1 MTITNKRS
9 LIALLLSLVL
19 VVSLFTVSLSAT
31 EVENSTEGTIEVV
44 TDAATDAVT
53 DAATDVATEEAT
65 AEADESNSE
74 SVSETEKETETETDN
89 TAALIEKQQN
99 EKKKTLI
106 VNFAI
111 IGVIV
116 LIAVLLC
123 VKFRAK
129 LGDFMRSVKS
139 EMKKIVW
146 SSKENTRKSFL
157 VVIVVALAVAILLG
171 LMDFAFSTGI
181 NQLASLF
188 K

>member
-31 EVENSTEGTIEVV
+31 EGVTDEISTENSTEV
-44 TDAATDAVT
+44 TTEAAT
-53 DAATDVATEEAT
+53 
-65 AEADESNSE
+65 EADESNSE

-146 SSKENTRKSFL
+146 SGKENTRKSFL
-157 VVIVVALAVAILLG
+157 VVIVVAVAVAILLG
-171 LMDFAFSTGI
+171 LMDLAFNTGI
-181 NQLASLF
+181 SQLASLF

>member
-31 EVENSTEGTIEVV
+31 EGVTDEISTENSTEV
-44 TDAATDAVT
+44 TTEAAT
-53 DAATDVATEEAT
+53 
-65 AEADESNSE
+65 EADESNSE

-106 VNFAI
+106 INFAI

-116 LIAVLLC
+116 LVAVLLC

-146 SSKENTRKSFL
+146 SGKENTRKSFL
-157 VVIVVALAVAILLG
+157 VVIVVAVAVAILLG
-171 LMDFAFSTGI
+171 LMDLAFNTGI
-181 NQLASLF
+181 SQLASLF

>member
-19 VVSLFTVSLSAT
+19 VVSLFTISLSAT
-31 EVENSTEGTIEVV
+31 EGVTDEISTENSTEV
-44 TDAATDAVT
+44 TT
-53 DAATDVATEEAT
+53 EAT
-65 AEADESNSE
+65 AEAATEAATEADESNSE

-106 VNFAI
+106 INFAI

-146 SSKENTRKSFL
+146 SGKENTRKSFL
-157 VVIVVALAVAILLG
+157 VVIVVAVAVAILLG
-171 LMDFAFSTGI
+171 LMDLAFNTGI
-181 NQLASLF
+181 SQIASLF